1 MDGKRSRVYY
11 MKNLRDHLEELF
23 TLCGIEPEKVTIAEQ
38 SAMVEFLEKVVKDTS
53 LSHYLEALDRQS
65 LRAIEVMKDRN
76 LEEWNNRQNEKR
88 LQKLL
93 QEKENKI

>member
-1 MDGKRSRVYY
+1 MDGKKSRVYY

-38 SAMVEFLEKVVKDTS
+38 SAMVEFLEKIVKDTS

-65 LRAIEVMKDRN
+65 LQAIEVMKDRN

-93 QEKENKI
+93 QEKESK